1 MQTVVMYSIYPVD
14 PYLFYTGAP
23 EPGLTK
29 VLMGPWKFFVL
40 RGKKIKALQVFKNGH
55 KFNMCQ

>member
-29 VLMGPWKFFVL
+29 VLMGP
-40 RGKKIKALQVFKNGH
+40 
-55 KFNMCQ
+55 